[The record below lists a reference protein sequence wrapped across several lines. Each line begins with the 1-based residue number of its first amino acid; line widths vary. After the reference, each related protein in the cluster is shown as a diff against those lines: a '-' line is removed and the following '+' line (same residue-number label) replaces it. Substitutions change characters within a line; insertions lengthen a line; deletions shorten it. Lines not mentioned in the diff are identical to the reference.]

1 MKKLTHFSLCSGIGG
16 LDLAAGLPQQA
27 YPIFEVIAELEEE
40 GDIYE

>member
-1 MKKLTHFSLCSGIGG
+1 MELTHFSLCSGIGG
-16 LDLAAGLPQQA
+16 LDLAVGLPYQA